1 MVLEAAE
8 ENEVA
13 VGGGWMGRRK
23 ETGRGLRR
31 GGFSGRPGEDAASC
45 TVESKLWGALH
56 SVSVYYFGC
65 FANRK

>member
-13 VGGGWMGRRK
+13 VGGGWMGRRR

-31 GGFSGRPGEDAASC
+31 GGFSGRPGEDAASWL
-45 TVESKLWGALH
+45 VL
-56 SVSVYYFGC
+56 
-65 FANRK
+65 